1 MMSNHQVE
9 SQDTLQRRL
18 EVSPDLPRGQT
29 LQAESWPC
37 EPWKPDR
44 SVGNRGNPQ
53 NLAKPA
59 HVSNLQPN
67 EKEVPLLQSETEA
80 KEGKHVFVVT
90 ATFRVEGTSP
100 FSVDPE
106 RMQSVIVEML
116 AEKTVI
122 SQIVRLAL
130 VEMKE
135 ILSCPPPVCRVPF
148 DKPRKSVSGPTAT
161 RRRRRRV

>member
-9 SQDTLQRRL
+9 SQNTLQRRL
-18 EVSPDLPRGQT
+18 EVSPDLLRGQT
-29 LQAESWPC
+29 SQAESWPC
-37 EPWKPDR
+37 EQRKSD
-44 SVGNRGNPQ
+44 SSIGKRGNPQ

-80 KEGKHVFVVT
+80 KEGKNVFVVT

-116 AEKTVI
+116 AEENVI
-122 SQIVRLAL
+122 SQIVRSAP

-135 ILSCPPPVCRVPF
+135 TSSCPHPV
-148 DKPRKSVSGPTAT
+148 
-161 RRRRRRV
+161 